1 MSFLIR
7 PVRAKETRPYPRHVR
22 DHKAKIWEINW
33 SAPMVGKRHNYPK
46 QRPWGIISAPSPSL
60 THAAT
65 CRWPNCRVGRG
76 EFVKKFFCVWF
87 WLLENPTITNTAR
100 VYAGVSGDPRL
111 RNHYTLLLE
120 LKAGSFFLSVWW
132 SVSCR
137 AVWVWGREKV
147 KTGELSIHRGVRF
160 EKNNT
165 YSGVRSTQYG
175 DLTLFANNSGLCAG
189 ILQHVV
195 HIWKQ
200 TEERKSKRDICISRR
215 VTRRP
220 GSRRNTVHVWLTCS
234 IFSAHFPFQEDSWE
248 P

>member
-76 EFVKKFFCVWF
+76 GRVRQKVFLCLVLTSGKPNYHQHNSGLCRSIRRPTPPKPLHIIVGTKSWF
-87 WLLENPTITNTAR
+87 L
-100 VYAGVSGDPRL
+100 
-111 RNHYTLLLE
+111 
-120 LKAGSFFLSVWW
+120 FLSVWW

-137 AVWVWGREKV
+137 AVWVWGREEV
-147 KTGELSIHRGVRF
+147 KTGELSIHRGVRYVLGSTKYAVRWF
-160 EKNNT
+160 NFVCQQQRSLCGNSSACRT
-165 YSGVRSTQYG
+165 YMKANREETKKGHMHIETGDTTSWFTSQYCPCLVNLFNLLRPFSLSG
-175 DLTLFANNSGLCAG
+175 GLLRTG
-189 ILQHVV
+189 N
-195 HIWKQ
+195 
-200 TEERKSKRDICISRR
+200 D
-215 VTRRP
+215 
-220 GSRRNTVHVWLTCS
+220 
-234 IFSAHFPFQEDSWE
+234 
-248 P
+248 